1 MGCNEEPTSSDDGVS
16 NNNSTNSTLETSNIS
31 DIVGSIDEYFHDFD
45 EISTPYIDSKFNRYS
60 GLSII
65 NPLSF
70 DEDSD
75 TLNYSSVTDYI
86 LSFNIQDNEHDD
98 WDDFIDSNGN
108 GIYDDGDELVEYELT
123 PSMTEFTLFDE
134 TNDGTCFIGSCS
146 DGVSITKEDCCLNN
160 SWFYCDGEE
169 DHNDDNIDDNFET
182 LEDCQ
187 NNVDPELCNP
197 ALCARSNSAVI
208 ELEEPECSLAAGDC
222 DDDEKSYWFLEC
234 VDGTSSGNWTPD
246 IVFDKNENGLYEY
259 EEWVDLNGNG
269 DIWDDCPDLNYD
281 QQLTGGSFPQI
292 YRSEEVIFNHSY
304 GDVLKL
310 EWNDDNDRYM
320 VVSVPGSCGQLSH
333 IEYLGDANNISN
345 PAVYPDLILNDPTDT
360 GVSSADCSCL
370 EATFIPLDS
379 NNPESTGTCMFTSS
393 QCDLRG
399 GVFISDYET
408 DQNTSD
414 EYGVCKLIAEVYEN
428 VYDSTAYI
436 TQINVNDVYG
446 FHYTDTNNNS
456 VWDEGEQF
464 EVGESGYGQ
473 YYFDQTELVRVDSVY
488 STSVQTFYHTFRYP
502 RKIVQEDS
510 LMYWVSTDCNDNGQW
525 DDAEPF
531 NDIGNGV
538 YDLGEEFIDELN
550 GVYDIGEDYVDANGN
565 NTYDEGEEFVD
576 GNGQWDEGEQFF
588 DGPNGVYDPGEDF
601 IDSAQ
606 NGIWDEGELFTDALN
621 GVYDEGEEF
630 EDTIGDGLCDEEVEP
645 FVDIGNGVYDI
656 GEVLV
661 FAGGNGVWDEGE
673 EFIDK
678 GNGVY
683 DEGIET
689 LDSENGVWDEGE
701 SFVDA
706 LNGIYDFGEDF
717 VDTQNGVWDEGEEWV
732 DLDGSYTLGED
743 FTDIN
748 SSGVWDAY
756 CSQQD
761 LGYDSNFNNKWAC
774 ENAGHEWLDEPYVDG
789 NGVYDEGESF
799 TDGNGIW
806 DEGEDFTDALNGIYD
821 GPEYYDDINESG
833 IHDYFCQDGISW
845 NSNFSNQ
852 IDCEFNGHQWVLEV
866 FVDINGN
873 GSWDEGEAFDESVTN
888 IVPEVAEEFIDAM
901 NGVYDIGETFSD
913 MNGNGYRDYYCTNG
927 QWPNSMSYCM
937 HFGGNWELESFTD
950 ALNGVYD
957 EGEEFTDTNLNGV
970 WDDDNFNDLGNGQYD
985 QGENFID
992 LPMDTYTAG
1001 DPFIDLGNGSCDT
1014 SDNSLDL
1021 WVDLGNGVWDEG
1033 EDFTDALNGVYDE
1046 GEEFVDNLLNGIWDE
1061 GEEFIDGG
1069 DGDWNVGESYTDLG
1083 NGVWDPAEP
1092 FFNFYGNT
1100 NLPDESGTINQY
1112 LSGDPFLDRNCNEK
1126 WDDAERRSDDTN
1138 PFTLEECDAING
1150 TWIDAGE
1157 YFFCDMGNGQW
1168 DHAESFTDSYTGDFI
1183 TEPNIYTEQYQED
1196 DYLARKSDRAETLI
1210 ASYNNNNWIVYNV
1223 LSDTTTVTPRW
1234 HSGDPYSMLS
1244 IVTEIKDKEKD
1255 VARIDSVTS
1264 VYSYK
1269 FVENMLADEVR
1280 DYSITKTTWYE
1291 NDERQ
1296 VNYHLYRKDDET
1308 QNIMKLTHQSYFVLP
1323 DVNAS
1328 EINGPGY
1335 ADYLVYNEYPSEET
1349 LFYTYGGMLRDGEF
1363 HETFSTVY
1371 SSDTFA
1377 EYDIHETYEVFYEPA
1392 EMSYGNGLYDIGE
1405 DFEDEKNG
1413 SYDLGEEFTDSN
1425 SNGIRDYY
1433 CKQEGQWNTYAATQL
1448 NIGNY
1453 DNEASCLAASHS
1465 WEEESFIDGNGIR
1478 DENEDFV
1485 DENIY
1490 IQDVFKVVRTKKTT
1504 MIGSGLEIE
1513 EQNTTWLAKGKG
1525 IVKDEINFRFNQNL
1539 LAGSGGDDYDG
1550 FYRLE
1555 LKDCRHCNEPDNYRS
1570 APGMFD
1576 NTMEVNFDELDTVDD
1591 FNDSYKK
1598 IRTYGIQQ
1606 VPINFNGLE

>member
-1 MGCNEEPTSSDDGVS
+1 MGCNEEPTSSDDSTSS
-16 NNNSTNSTLETSNIS
+16 NSSTNSTLEDSNIS
-31 DIVGSIDEYFHDFD
+31 DITGNIDEYFHDFD
-45 EISTPYIDSKFNRYS
+45 EVSTPYIDSKFNRYS

-75 TLNYSSVTDYI
+75 TLNYASVTDYI
-86 LSFNIQDNEHDD
+86 LSFNIQNNEHDD
-98 WDDFIDSNGN
+98 WDDFIDNNGN

-160 SWFYCDGEE
+160 SWFYCNGDE
-169 DHNDDNIDDNFET
+169 DHNNDNVDDNFET

-187 NNVDPELCNP
+187 NNVDPDLCNP
-197 ALCARSNSAVI
+197 ALCARSTSATI
-208 ELEEPECSLAAGDC
+208 KLEEPECSLSANDC
-222 DDDEKSYWFLEC
+222 EEDEKSYWFLEC
-234 VDGTSSGNWTPD
+234 VDGTSSGDWTPD

-292 YRSEEVIFNHSY
+292 YRNEEVIFNHSY
-304 GDVLKL
+304 GDILKL

-320 VVSVPGSCGQLSH
+320 VVSIPGACGQLSH
-333 IEYLGDANNISN
+333 IEYLGDTDNISN
-345 PAVYPDLILNDPTDT
+345 PAVYPDLILNNPADT
-360 GVSSADCSCL
+360 GVSSAECSCL
-370 EATFIPLDS
+370 EATFFSLDLS
-379 NNPESTGTCMFTSS
+379 DSESTGTCMFTNS

-408 DQNTSD
+408 DPDTSD
-414 EYGVCKLIAEVYEN
+414 EYGVCKLVAEVYEN

-464 EVGESGYGQ
+464 EVGEAGYGQ

-488 STSVQTFYHTFRYP
+488 STSVQTFEHTFRYP
-502 RKIVQEDS
+502 RQIVQEDS
-510 LMYWVSTDCNDNGQW
+510 LMYWVSTDCNDDGQW
-525 DDAEPF
+525 NPAEPF
-531 NDIGNGV
+531 NDIGNGS
-538 YDLGEEFIDELN
+538 YDFGEEFIDEMN
-550 GVYDIGEDYVDANGN
+550 GVYDIGEDYTDENGN
-565 NTYDEGEEFVD
+565 NIYDEGEEFID

-588 DGPNGVYDPGEDF
+588 DGPNGVYDPGEEF
-601 IDSAQ
+601 TDSAQ
-606 NGIWDEGELFTDALN
+606 NGIWDEGEEFTDALN
-621 GVYDEGEEF
+621 GIYDEGEEF
-630 EDTIGDGLCDEEVEP
+630 IDAIGDGLCDEDVEP

-661 FAGGNGVWDEGE
+661 FASGNGIWDEGE
-673 EFIDK
+673 EFVDK
-678 GNGVY
+678 GNGFY
-683 DEGIET
+683 DGGDET
-689 LDSENGVWDEGE
+689 LDSENGVWNPGE
-701 SFVDA
+701 PFVDE

-717 VDTQNGVWDEGEEWV
+717 IDTQNGIWDEGEEWS
-732 DLDGSYTLGED
+732 DIDGSYTLGED

-756 CSQQD
+756 CNQD
-761 LGYDSNFNNKWAC
+761 ILGYDSNFNNKWAC
-774 ENAGHEWLDEPYVDG
+774 ESAGHNWLYEPYVDG

-799 TDGNGIW
+799 IDGNGIW
-806 DEGEDFTDALNGIYD
+806 DEGESFTDALNGVYD
-821 GPEYYDDINESG
+821 GPEYYDDMNGSG
-833 IHDYFCQDGISW
+833 VHDYFCQDGISW
-845 NSNFSNQ
+845 NSNFLNQ
-852 IDCEFNGHQWVLEV
+852 EDCEFNGYQWMLEI
-866 FVDINGN
+866 FVDTNNN
-873 GSWDEGEAFDESVTN
+873 GSWDTGEDFIESGSD
-888 IVPEVAEEFIDAM
+888 ISPESAEPFVDAM
-901 NGVYDIGETFSD
+901 NGVYDIGEAFSD
-913 MNGNGYRDYYCTNG
+913 MNGNGYRDYYCTND

-937 HFGGNWELESFTD
+937 HHEGIWQLESFID

-957 EGEEFTDTNLNGV
+957 EGEEFTDTNSNGV
-970 WDDDNFNDLGNGQYD
+970 WDDDNFNDIGNGQYD
-985 QGENFID
+985 QGEKFTD
-992 LPMDTYTAG
+992 LPMDTYTTG
-1001 DPFIDLGNGSCDT
+1001 DPFVDLGDGLCNT

-1021 WVDLGNGVWDEG
+1021 WIDLGNGVWDEG
-1033 EDFTDALNGVYDE
+1033 EDFTDALNGIYDE
-1046 GEEFVDNLLNGIWDE
+1046 GEEFVDILFNGVWDE
-1061 GEEFIDGG
+1061 GEEFVDGG
-1069 DGDWNVGESYTDLG
+1069 DGDWNIGEYYTDLG

-1100 NLPDESGTINQY
+1100 NLPNEEEEINQY

-1126 WDDAERRSDDTN
+1126 WDDAERRSDDIN
-1138 PFTLEECDAING
+1138 PFTAEECDDISG
-1150 TWIDAGE
+1150 TWIDSGE
-1157 YFFCDMGNGQW
+1157 YFFCDIGNGQW
-1168 DHAESFTDSYTGDFI
+1168 DHAESFTDSNTGDFI
-1183 TEPNIYTEQYQED
+1183 VEPNAYTEQYQEG
-1196 DYLARKSDRAETLI
+1196 DYLAMKSDRAETLI
-1210 ASYNNNNWIVYNV
+1210 ASYNNDSWIVYDV
-1223 LSDTTTVTPRW
+1223 LSDTTIVTPRW
-1234 HSGDPYSMLS
+1234 HTGSSYSMLS
-1244 IVTEIKDKEKD
+1244 IVTEVVEKQKE
-1255 VARIDSVTS
+1255 VAKIDSITS
-1264 VYSYK
+1264 IYSYK
-1269 FVENMLADEVR
+1269 FVENILANEVR

-1291 NDERQ
+1291 NDDRQ

-1335 ADYLVYNEYPSEET
+1335 ADYLVYDEYPSEET
-1349 LFYTYGGMLRDGEF
+1349 LFYTYEGMLRDGEF

-1371 SSDTFA
+1371 SNDTFA

-1392 EMSYGNGLYDIGE
+1392 EMSYGNGFYDAGE

-1433 CKQEGQWNTYAATQL
+1433 CKQEGQWNAYAATQL
-1448 NIGNY
+1448 NIGSYN
-1453 DNEASCLAASHS
+1453 NEASCLAASHS
-1465 WEEESFIDGNGIR
+1465 WEEEPFIDGNGTR

-1555 LKDCRHCNEPDNYRS
+1555 LKNCRHCDEPSNYRS

-1576 NTMEVNFDELDTVDD
+1576 NTMEVNFDQLETVDD

-1606 VPINFNGLE
+1606 VPGNFNSLE